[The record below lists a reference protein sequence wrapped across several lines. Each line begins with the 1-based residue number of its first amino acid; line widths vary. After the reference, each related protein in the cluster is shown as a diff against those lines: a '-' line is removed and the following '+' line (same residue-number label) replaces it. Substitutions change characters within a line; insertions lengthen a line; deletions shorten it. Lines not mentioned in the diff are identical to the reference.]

1 MRRREFIAAVGCAAA
16 TAAFGP
22 LAALGQQT
30 AKIMRIGYLAPA
42 RLPLQ
47 LEALRAGLRELDY
60 IEGQNL
66 AIEYR
71 FEQGQ
76 SKSLDELAVELVRL
90 GPAVIVTVGTPAAL
104 AAKRATTTIP
114 VVMATVGEPLRT
126 GLVTSLA
133 RPGGNITGVTLY
145 GDTLSSKRL
154 ELFKEMVPRIQRV
167 AVLGNT
173 NNPISGYFW
182 DDIQPAGRALGLNLR
197 RFDVTELSEL
207 STTFST
213 IKQEGWDSLVVL
225 SDALFNAG
233 RKDIIQ
239 LAAFHRLAAM
249 YEAREFVEEGGGLAS
264 YGPNIADMSKRSAAL
279 IVKVFKGAD
288 PGDIPVEQPTKFD
301 LVINL
306 KTAKALGIEMPAML
320 LGRADEVIE

>member
-1 MRRREFIAAVGCAAA
+1 MKRRAFIAALGGAAA

-30 AKIMRIGYLAPA
+30 AKIMRLGYLAPA

-213 IKQEGWDSLVVL
+213 MKQEGWDSLVVL

-249 YEAREFVEEGGGLAS
+249 YEAREFVEEGGLAS

-306 KTAKALGIEMPAML
+306 KTAKALGLSVPPTL
-320 LGRADEVIE
+320 LARADQVIE

>member
-1 MRRREFIAAVGCAAA
+1 
-16 TAAFGP
+16 
-22 LAALGQQT
+22 
-30 AKIMRIGYLAPA
+30 
-42 RLPLQ
+42 
-47 LEALRAGLRELDY
+47 
-60 IEGQNL
+60 
-66 AIEYR
+66 
-71 FEQGQ
+71 
-76 SKSLDELAVELVRL
+76 
-90 GPAVIVTVGTPAAL
+90 
-104 AAKRATTTIP
+104 
-114 VVMATVGEPLRT
+114 MATVGEPLRT
-126 GLVTSLA
+126 GLVASYA
-133 RPGGNITGVTLY
+133 RPGGNVTGVTLY

-197 RFDVTELSEL
+197 LFNVTELSEL

-213 IKQEGWDSLVVL
+213 MKQEGWDSLVVL

-249 YEAREFVEEGGGLAS
+249 YEAREFVEDGGLAS

-288 PGDIPVEQPTKFD
+288 PGDIPIEQPTKFE
-301 LVINL
+301 LAINL
-306 KTAKALGIEMPAML
+306 RTAKTLGLDVPQALLA
-320 LGRADEVIE
+320 RADEVIE